1 MEMCSEELPFRM
13 QPGERFAGKYLIQ
26 RVLGTGG
33 MGVVVAALHEQL
45 GQPVAIKL
53 LSVAKN
59 LQPEGVSRFLR
70 EARAAAALHS
80 EHVARVVDV
89 DVDETGRH
97 YIVMERLEGRDLSA
111 ITSRGERPPV
121 TTSVG
126 YILHACEAIAEAH
139 ALGIV
144 HRDLKPG
151 NLFLSRRLDGSPFIK
166 VLDFGIS
173 KFAESEGLQSADVG
187 SLTSSQILLG
197 TPSYMSPEQVRTPL
211 AVDGRSDV
219 WALGVILF
227 QLLTGELPFAGATVA
242 DIIAA
247 ILTVVPPTPSTLRRE
262 LPEELSAVVV
272 ASLRKDPDQR
282 ISSVGL
288 LAERLRPWAPRWA
301 LDAAVRATRIAGVGS
316 AAIEDSGIF
325 PPVVVPAPVPAR
337 ARVSLAVAEI
347 PEDRDPSARAP
358 DTKDTRE
365 PNTRDGLPSA
375 AGPSSLRRRWTRLAI
390 GGGALLGAALLGA
403 LALLARPRPPSSTTV
418 ETGRGTPRSAP
429 VAASAQAPSPAAG
442 RSEPAGALAPAPLS
456 APGGH
461 RDQEMAPA
469 SPSPRSGAASPP
481 SDLLGGPPAP
491 ELTAVAVE
499 HARERAQSIRRAGA
513 TGPKHPSPV
522 SFESVIHM
530 GPRSAN
536 GAPKREVVRSGAPTN
551 GSPPSSDPLDS
562 RR

>member
-45 GQPVAIKL
+45 GQTVAIKL

-59 LQPEGVSRFLR
+59 VQPEGISRFLR

-121 TTSVG
+121 ITSVG
-126 YILHACEAIAEAH
+126 YILQACEAIAEAH
-139 ALGIV
+139 SLGIV

-173 KFAESEGLQSADVG
+173 KFAESEGLQSGDAG
-187 SLTSSQILLG
+187 SLSSGPILLG

-227 QLLTGELPFAGATVA
+227 QLLTGELPFAGTTVA

-247 ILTVVPPTPSTLRRE
+247 ILTVVPPTPSALRRE

-272 ASLRKDPDQR
+272 ASLRKDPNQR
-282 ISSVGL
+282 ISSVGR

-301 LDAAVRATRIAGVGS
+301 LDAAVRATRIAGIGS
-316 AAIEDSGIF
+316 AAIDDSGLF
-325 PPVVVPAPVPAR
+325 PPLAAPRSISASAPAPAR

-347 PEDRDPSARAP
+347 PEDRDPNPRDPVPNVGRRA
-358 DTKDTRE
+358 
-365 PNTRDGLPSA
+365 A
-375 AGPSSLRRRWTRLAI
+375 APPSSPGRRSTRLAI
-390 GGGALLGAALLGA
+390 GGGALVGAALLVS
-403 LALLARPRPPSSTTV
+403 LALLARPR
-418 ETGRGTPRSAP
+418 
-429 VAASAQAPSPAAG
+429 APSPATGETEPDRPQPAQVAASRVAAPPPPG
-442 RSEPAGALAPAPLS
+442 RSEAAGTPAPALASPRGS
-456 APGGH
+456 G
-461 RDQEMAPA
+461 RDQGMAPA
-469 SPSPRSGAASPP
+469 SPSPRSGVASPP
-481 SDLLGGPPAP
+481 TDLGAGAPDP
-491 ELTAVAVE
+491 ELPSVAVKG
-499 HARERAQSIRRAGA
+499 ARDRAQGVRRAGA
-513 TGPKHPSPV
+513 AGPKHPSPV

-530 GPRSAN
+530 GPRSPN
-536 GAPKREVVRSGAPTN
+536 GTPKREIVRSGAPTN
-551 GSPPSSDPLDS
+551 WSAPSSDPLDS

>member
-80 EHVARVVDV
+80 EHVARIVDV
-89 DVDETGRH
+89 DVDEAGRH

-126 YILHACEAIAEAH
+126 YILQACEAIAEAH
-139 ALGIV
+139 SLGIV

-173 KFAESEGLQSADVG
+173 KFAESEGLQSGDVG
-187 SLTSSQILLG
+187 ALTSGQILLG

-227 QLLTGELPFAGATVA
+227 QLLTGELPFAGTTVA

-247 ILTVVPPTPSTLRRE
+247 ILTVVPPTPSALRRD

-272 ASLRKDPDQR
+272 ASLRKDPNQR

-316 AAIEDSGIF
+316 AGVEDSGIF
-325 PPVVVPAPVPAR
+325 PPVPVPAPAPAR

-347 PEDRDPSARAP
+347 PEERDPRPQDPSPGVGAR
-358 DTKDTRE
+358 D
-365 PNTRDGLPSA
+365 A
-375 AGPSSLRRRWTRLAI
+375 ARPAAWPRRRWTRLAI
-390 GGGALLGAALLGA
+390 GGGVAMGVA
-403 LALLARPRPPSSTTV
+403 LAVALVLLARPRPP
-418 ETGRGTPRSAP
+418 TPA
-429 VAASAQAPSPAAG
+429 
-442 RSEPAGALAPAPLS
+442 SEPAAAAASTLVPAPKT
-456 APGGH
+456 G
-461 RDQEMAPA
+461 RDDGVRPA
-469 SPSPRSGAASPP
+469 SFPARAGAASPP
-481 SDLLGGPPAP
+481 SDLPAGPSGPQLPAV
-491 ELTAVAVE
+491 TAE
-499 HARERAQSIRRAGA
+499 GARERAQSIRRAGA
-513 TGPKHPSPV
+513 AGPKHPSPV

-536 GAPKREVVRSGAPTN
+536 GAPKRDGVRSGAPTSS
-551 GSPPSSDPLDS
+551 SPPSSDPLDS